1 METETSSPPAP
12 TGKKRGCLFF
22 GCMTAVVLALVAG
35 VGTYFFVE
43 WVSGLI
49 EQYTGDEP
57 LELPVAD
64 IAADD
69 LEELRN
75 RWDRFKR
82 EVQEDEAV
90 EPLELTAEEI
100 NALIQNDPEWKNL
113 KGRLYVEIDERDRVR
128 GQVSIPLGD
137 LESEPFDGRYLN
149 GSATFEV
156 SMESGVL
163 VVTLTSVEVKGE
175 PLPEAVLE
183 GFLDQNLAGDLYDDA
198 ETAKLLRR
206 LDKVEVKDGKIRI
219 TPRAAE

>member
-1 METETSSPPAP
+1 MSSPAARA
-12 TGKKRGCLFF
+12 GKKRGCFF
-22 GCMTAVVLALVAG
+22 YGCMTVVVLALVAG
-35 VGTYFFVE
+35 VGTYLVVQ

-49 EQYTGDEP
+49 EQYTSDEP

-64 IAADD
+64 IPAAD
-69 LEELRN
+69 LAELQN
-75 RWDRFKR
+75 RWERFKR
-82 EVQEDEAV
+82 EVEENEAV

-100 NALIQNDPEWKNL
+100 NALIQNDPEWEDL

-137 LESEPFDGRYLN
+137 FESEQLDGRFLN

-175 PLPEAVLE
+175 PLPEVVLE
-183 GFLDQNLAGDLYDDA
+183 GFLDKNLAGDLYDDA

-206 LDKVEVKDGKIRI
+206 LDKVEVKDGKVRI

>member
-1 METETSSPPAP
+1 M
-12 TGKKRGCLFF
+12 
-22 GCMTAVVLALVAG
+22 
-35 VGTYFFVE
+35 
-43 WVSGLI
+43 
-49 EQYTGDEP
+49 
-57 LELPVAD
+57 
-64 IAADD
+64 
-69 LEELRN
+69 
-75 RWDRFKR
+75 
-82 EVQEDEAV
+82 
-90 EPLELTAEEI
+90 
-100 NALIQNDPEWKNL
+100 

-183 GFLDQNLAGDLYDDA
+183 AFLDKNLAGDLDA

-219 TPRAAE
+219 TPRATERK

>member
-35 VGTYFFVE
+35 VGTYFFVQ
-43 WVSGLI
+43 WVNELI

-64 IAADD
+64 ISAAD
-69 LEELRN
+69 LKELQN
-75 RWDRFKR
+75 RCERFKR
-82 EVQEDEAV
+82 EVEENGAV

-100 NALIQNDPEWKNL
+100 NALIQNDPAWEEW

-128 GQVSIPLGD
+128 GQVSIPLG
-137 LESEPFDGRYLN
+137 GRFLN
-149 GSATFEV
+149 GGATFEV
-156 SMESGVL
+156 SMESGIL
-163 VVTLTSVEVKGE
+163 VVTLTSVEVNGE

-183 GFLDQNLAGDLYDDA
+183 GFLDENLASDLYDDA
-198 ETAKLLRR
+198 KTAKLLRR

>member
-1 METETSSPPAP
+1 MSSPPAP
-12 TGKKRGCLFF
+12 AGKQRGCFF
-22 GCMTAVVLALVAG
+22 YGCMTVVVLALVAG
-35 VGTYFFVE
+35 VGTYLVVQ

-64 IAADD
+64 IPPADLD
-69 LEELRN
+69 ELQN
-75 RWDRFKR
+75 RWERFKR
-82 EVQEDEAV
+82 EVEENEAV

-100 NALIQNDPEWKNL
+100 NALIQNDPEWDDL

-137 LESEPFDGRYLN
+137 FEFEQLDGRFLN

-183 GFLDQNLAGDLYDDA
+183 GFLDKNLAGDLYDDA

-206 LDKVEVKDGKIRI
+206 FDKVEVKNGKVRI
-219 TPRAAE
+219 TPRTVE

>member
-1 METETSSPPAP
+1 METEMNSPPEPAE
-12 TGKKRGCLFF
+12 KKRGCFF
-22 GCMTAVVLALVAG
+22 YGCMAVVVLALVAG
-35 VGTYFFVE
+35 VGIYFFVQ

-49 EQYTGDEP
+49 EQYTSDEP

-64 IAADD
+64 IPAADLD
-69 LEELRN
+69 ELQN
-75 RWDRFKR
+75 RWERFKR
-82 EVQEDEAV
+82 EVEENEAV

-100 NALIQNDPEWKNL
+100 NALIQNDPEWEKL
-113 KGRLYVEIDERDRVR
+113 KGRLYVDIDERDQVR
-128 GQVSIPLGD
+128 GLVSIPLGD
-137 LESEPFDGRYLN
+137 IGPERLNGRFLN

-183 GFLDQNLAGDLYDDA
+183 AFLDKNLAGDLYDDV

-206 LDKVEVKDGKIRI
+206 LDKVEVKDGKVRI